1 MERRLCLC
9 PLRVGLGKTAWFE
22 KQLYSELEELC
33 RVSSFSEVIDPNI
46 LSDGEFID
54 AIWPAVEDA
63 NSKAASLAQIG
74 RETTIALPVTREY
87 PQTDVGTVIRARVYK
102 ESAPEISAM
111 YEKTGKLGRRHVEAR
126 NRGAQALASTCFQG
140 KTEYASWEHRNRFL
154 CWPEVIAFERGYGF
168 SISIISSTN
177 HQTTTTPL

>member
-1 MERRLCLC
+1 MERRLCLY
-9 PLRVGLGKTAWFE
+9 PLRVGLDKTAWFE

-102 ESAPEISAM
+102 EICPRDV
-111 YEKTGKLGRRHVEAR
+111 GCV
-126 NRGAQALASTCFQG
+126 
-140 KTEYASWEHRNRFL
+140 
-154 CWPEVIAFERGYGF
+154 
-168 SISIISSTN
+168 
-177 HQTTTTPL
+177 